1 MKRPTMYVDGE
12 DTRERS
18 YTVCFWLLLFL
29 FEAFIAS
36 LPLFPNGDGGL
47 HIYYASIFHDL
58 LQHSSALY
66 AKYYAIRHLVQ
77 PYLLHYYVF
86 IALRFF
92 VSADAAEK
100 ILVALVTATFALG
113 FRALVRSLSPHAP
126 ALTLMAFPF
135 LFNWP
140 LAMGGLNYD
149 FAIGLLCFALA
160 SYEGLTTAGPVGRR
174 LWQFAGLLALLVLS
188 HPIPLLLLI
197 CIVAVDLMLRWWQGR
212 GTSRTSQT
220 VAAER
225 PRALA
230 FGLACL
236 AFLIPAL
243 IADKGE
249 VGKSLNDVRLHTL
262 YFRQI
267 YNASHLTMFIL
278 PGFGGRLYNKC
289 FTLLYPASLAL
300 VVASGFIRR
309 MKQRALSTS
318 DRLAFFSALFLV
330 ASLFAPGEMNGSGFF
345 AMRLWFPCWMLGIA
359 SCAGA
364 VQGTKWN
371 RGVAA
376 YAVVLALSTLGMAQA
391 FLRPIARKQL
401 ALEHAPL
408 PFGEKGLFIQGI
420 AAEKGVARGL
430 TYPVYWWNG
439 GRAFIAHRDV
449 MLNSA
454 WLYLTII
461 PLKENGKA
469 GLVRDYTQ
477 RVATENPNEIDFYFT
492 QHPAERKMA
501 LHDADFI
508 LFTDLDPQ
516 HSDPGP
522 VIRMTLEPYLA
533 DWHCG
538 VATYYAICKKRGAL
552 TASMER

>member
-1 MKRPTMYVDGE
+1 MRLE
-12 DTRERS
+12 REETSEQS
-18 YTVCFWLLLFL
+18 YAVCFWTLLFA
-29 FEAFIAS
+29 FEAFILS
-36 LPLFPNGDGGL
+36 LPLFPTGDSGL
-47 HIYYASIFHDL
+47 HIYYASIFRDL

-66 AKYYAIRHLVQ
+66 ARYYAIRHLVQ

-86 IALRFF
+86 IALRFL
-92 VSADAAEK
+92 VSADVAEK
-100 ILVALVTATFALG
+100 LLIAAVTTTFALG

-126 ALTLMAFPF
+126 GVALLVFPF

-160 SYEGLTTAGPVGRR
+160 SYGDLMAAGPVGPR
-174 LWQFAGLLALLVLS
+174 LGRFAGLLTLLVLS

-197 CIVAVDLMLRWWQGR
+197 CIVAFDLMLRGWQQR
-212 GTSRTSQT
+212 GTSRTM
-220 VAAER
+220 AAER
-225 PRALA
+225 PRWLA

-267 YNASHLTMFIL
+267 YNASHLTMFML
-278 PGFGGRLYNKC
+278 PGFGGRVYNKC
-289 FTLLYPASLAL
+289 FTFLLPASLAL
-300 VVASGFIRR
+300 VVASGFITRF
-309 MKQRALSTS
+309 KQRAFSAS
-318 DRLAFFSALFLV
+318 DRLAIFSALFLV
-330 ASLFAPGEMNGSGFF
+330 TSLFAPGEMNGSGFF

-364 VQGTKWN
+364 VRGLNWN

-376 YAVVLALSTLGMAQA
+376 YAVALALSTLGMAQF

-401 ALEHAPL
+401 ALEQAPL
-408 PFGEKGLFIQGI
+408 PFEQKGLFIQGI
-420 AAEKGVARGL
+420 AAEKGVAHGL

-461 PLKENGKA
+461 PLKENGRA
-469 GLVRDYTQ
+469 GLLRDYTQ

-492 QHPAERKMA
+492 QHPAEKKVA

-508 LFTDLDPQ
+508 LFTDLDPR
-516 HSDPGP
+516 HTDPSP
-522 VIRMTLEPYLA
+522 VIRMTLEPYMA
-533 DWHCG
+533 NWHCD
-538 VATYYAICKKRGAL
+538 VCTYYAICKKRSEL
-552 TASMER
+552 TASTE